1 MSKPLIELRNL
12 NVSFHGLNVVKD
24 LSLTL
29 TQGEILGLVG
39 ESGSGKSV
47 TARSLLRLD
56 EATGA
61 TVTGTLAFGEFPNLL
76 DLSEPELRSL
86 RGNRMAMVLQDP
98 MTSLNPVHRIGDQV
112 AEVFRLHRGL
122 RKREA
127 RIEAINMLKAV
138 DLPEPARSA
147 RKYPHEL
154 SGGQRQ
160 RIGIAMALA
169 CEPDVLIADEP
180 TTALDGTTQTT
191 ILDLLRR
198 LRSEKDTTI
207 LFITHDL
214 GVVSELCDRVAV
226 LYGGRLVET
235 GRTADVLSAPA
246 HPYTRALLASVPR
259 PNQAELSPIPGEPPA
274 PGDRPPGCPFAPRCP
289 LTVSQCETMPEMESR
304 PGENHHSA
312 CWQEGKGI
320 S

>member
-1 MSKPLIELRNL
+1 MSTPLLTLRD
-12 NVSFHGLNVVKD
+12 VQISFQGLQVVKD

-29 TQGEILGLVG
+29 HPGEILGLVG

-56 EATGA
+56 EAAGA
-61 TVTGTLAFGEFPNLL
+61 TVTGTLAFKEFPNLL
-76 DLSEPELRSL
+76 DLSEKEMRSL
-86 RGNRMAMVLQDP
+86 RGNRIALVLQDP

-112 AEVFRLHRGL
+112 AEVFRIHRGL

-127 RIEAINMLKAV
+127 RAEAVKMLEAV
-138 DLPEPARSA
+138 GLPEPALRA
-147 RKYPHEL
+147 RTYPHQL

-169 CEPDVLIADEP
+169 CEPDLLIADEP
-180 TTALDGTTQTT
+180 TTALDGTTQAT

-198 LRSEKDTTI
+198 LRNERDTTI

-214 GVVSELCDRVAV
+214 GIVSELCDRVAV
-226 LYGGRLVET
+226 LYGGHLVET
-235 GRTADVLSAPA
+235 GRAADVLSAPS

-259 PNQAELSPIPGEPPA
+259 PNQVELSPIPGEPPV
-274 PGDRPPGCPFAPRCP
+274 PGERPPGCPFAPRCP
-289 LTVSQCETMPEMESR
+289 LAVAQCNTLPKMESR
-304 PGENHHSA
+304 TGEHHQSA
-312 CWQEGKGI
+312 CWQEGKGT